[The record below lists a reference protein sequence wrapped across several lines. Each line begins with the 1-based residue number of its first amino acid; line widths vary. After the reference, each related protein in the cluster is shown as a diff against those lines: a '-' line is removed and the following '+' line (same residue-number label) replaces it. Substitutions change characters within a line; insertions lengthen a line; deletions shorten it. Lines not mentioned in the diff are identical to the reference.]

1 MWSITFIVL
10 VGFTGGSSSDSYN
23 NFLQGIIYYKCPF
36 GQVLSEFTSSPYS
49 AAEKDRQWILGCQSY
64 PTLDSCFWSSPVAP
78 KGQDFEFACPASH
91 VVRGVYS
98 QYLRE
103 YNSRSWVFECC
114 KSKDI
119 VHIDCQNDTRV
130 NYWNEGFKWSVPGGN
145 YLTGLSAGH
154 RSSSGDVRWSYT
166 YCRAVRDDLTVTSQ
180 ILAVNSLQQISLT
193 QGDVPLRLT
202 RNANVNSDYKWPMY
216 LDVVQVPFT
225 ISSDF
230 TGAEINVIK
239 TAMQAFSLSTCV
251 KFVPRTFQYNYVSIV
266 KQSGCWSYVGRQGGE
281 QKLSL
286 GYGCV
291 FYGIVQHELIHALN
305 FWHEQ
310 NRSDRDDWVQIHPE
324 NIIEGKEHNFKKRE
338 TDNLGAEYDYF
349 SVMHYGATDFS
360 ANGKDTITPLVPSAS
375 IGQRFG
381 MTETDILKINKLY
394 ACKAF
399 LPKYGEWDNQLGDVL
414 SVTCVSGQAVSHV
427 KSGES
432 GADGRL
438 WRVSCRAFQSDQ
450 TPLCQWSAY
459 LNDYQAALDYKCPDN
474 RVISGVYAE
483 RSSVQKDRR
492 WKVQCCSVQNF
503 VTYNC
508 KTTSPVNYWT
518 EAFAMPIASGNY
530 LTGIQ
535 SSYSAEFHDRRWSF
549 TYCQGRFQ

>member
-1 MWSITFIVL
+1 MVRPRRKLLNWTL
-10 VGFTGGSSSDSYN
+10 CWTQE
-23 NFLQGIIYYKCPF
+23 LQW
-36 GQVLSEFTSSPYS
+36 VS
-49 AAEKDRQWILGCQSY
+49 AARALVK
-64 PTLDSCFWSSPVAP
+64 SCESLS
-78 KGQDFEFACPASH
+78 D
-91 VVRGVYS
+91 
-98 QYLRE
+98 L
-103 YNSRSWVFECC
+103 
-114 KSKDI
+114 
-119 VHIDCQNDTRV
+119 T
-130 NYWNEGFKWSVPGGN
+130 WSV
-145 YLTGLSAGH
+145 
-154 RSSSGDVRWSYT
+154 
-166 YCRAVRDDLTVTSQ
+166 CAVMS

-239 TAMQAFSLSTCV
+239 NAMQAFSLSTCV

-394 ACKAF
+394 ACSESS
-399 LPKYGEWDNQLGDVL
+399 LQL
-414 SVTCVSGQAVSHV
+414 
-427 KSGES
+427 
-432 GADGRL
+432 
-438 WRVSCRAFQSDQ
+438 
-450 TPLCQWSAY
+450 
-459 LNDYQAALDYKCPDN
+459 
-474 RVISGVYAE
+474 
-483 RSSVQKDRR
+483 
-492 WKVQCCSVQNF
+492 
-503 VTYNC
+503 
-508 KTTSPVNYWT
+508 KT
-518 EAFAMPIASGNY
+518 
-530 LTGIQ
+530 
-535 SSYSAEFHDRRWSF
+535 
-549 TYCQGRFQ
+549 